1 MAATLT
7 KRLDAGAQQAVSKR
21 QERPPREHSSVVPRK
36 GMLLVLV
43 CLAQLMVILDVSI
56 VNVALPSIREGLR
69 FSTTGLQW
77 VVNAYTLTFAGF
89 LLLGGRAADLLGRR
103 RVFLAGTALFAF
115 ASLACALADSRS
127 LLIGARALQGI
138 GGAVISPASLAIIAT
153 SFAEGRER
161 SRALGVWGAMGG
173 LGGSLGVL
181 LGGILTQAFSW
192 PAIFLVN
199 VPIAIG
205 VIVCSRGLIPEGRR
219 ESATRHFDASGA
231 LLVTGGLTALV
242 YGIVRTDTLGWG
254 STGVIAP
261 LVLGAVLLATFVF
274 VEGKVAQ
281 EPLMPLRVFTMARLR
296 AANLIMFLL
305 YAAVFA
311 IWFFLSLYLQQ
322 VLHYDP
328 LQTGVRFLPM
338 TLAIMAT
345 STLAPRLVARFG
357 ERVVLTVGMLVAA
370 TGLFLLTGVHSGGSY
385 LADVLPG
392 GLLAGLGLGLSLVPA
407 TIAAVAGVPA
417 RESGLASGM
426 LNTSRLIGGA
436 LGLAVLSTIAASRTR
451 ADLLLGAS
459 GPSALSSGFRL
470 AFAVS
475 AVLSL
480 LGALVAVVLLRARP
494 PAPEEVASPAPH
506 QSTSPALH
514 QSSAS
519 APLAAELGLAARLSR
534 LQAAHAAAYRVVL
547 RVARGLPER

>member
-1 MAATLT
+1 MAAALT
-7 KRLDAGAQQAVSKR
+7 QSHRVSEIHPASEGPAAR
-21 QERPPREHSSVVPRK
+21 RGSAA
-36 GMLLVLV
+36 LLVLV

-56 VNVALPSIREGLR
+56 VNVALPSIRDGLR

-103 RVFLAGTALFAF
+103 RVFLAGTALFAL

-153 SFAEGRER
+153 SFEEGRER

-181 LGGILTQAFSW
+181 LGGVLTQAFSW

-199 VPIAIG
+199 VPIGIA
-205 VIVCSRGLIPEGRR
+205 VIAFSRGLIPEGRM
-219 ESATRHFDASGA
+219 STAVRHFDATGA
-231 LLVTGGLTALV
+231 LLVTGALTALV

-254 STGVIAP
+254 STGVLAP
-261 LVLGAVLLATFVF
+261 LAVGAALLAAFVF
-274 VEGKVAQ
+274 VEGNVARA
-281 EPLMPLRVFTMARLR
+281 PLMPLRVFRMARLR

-328 LQTGVRFLPM
+328 LQTGLRFLPM

-345 STLAPRLVARFG
+345 STLAPRLVSRFG
-357 ERVVLTVGMLVAA
+357 ERTVLTVGMLSAA
-370 TGLFLLTGVHSGGSY
+370 VGLYLLTGVRAGGSY
-385 LADVLPG
+385 TVDVLPG
-392 GLLAGLGLGLSLVPA
+392 GLLAGMGLGLSLVPA
-407 TIAAVAGVPA
+407 TIAAVAGVSA
-417 RESGLASGM
+417 KESGLASGM
-426 LNTSRLIGGA
+426 LNTSRLMGGA

-451 ADLLLGAS
+451 ADLLTDAT
-459 GPSALSSGFRL
+459 GPSALSGGFRV
-470 AFAVS
+470 AFAV
-475 AVLSL
+475 AAGLSV
-480 LGALVAVVLLRARP
+480 LGALAAAVLLRARP
-494 PAPEEVASPAPH
+494 PAPEEVTSASPVGSCAA
-506 QSTSPALH
+506 T
-514 QSSAS
+514 
-519 APLAAELGLAARLSR
+519 PLANEHS
-534 LQAAHAAAYRVVL
+534 
-547 RVARGLPER
+547 

>member
-1 MAATLT
+1 M
-7 KRLDAGAQQAVSKR
+7 DAGAC
-21 QERPPREHSSVVPRK
+21 SSP
-36 GMLLVLV
+36 
-43 CLAQLMVILDVSI
+43 A
-56 VNVALPSIREGLR
+56 
-69 FSTTGLQW
+69 
-77 VVNAYTLTFAGF
+77 
-89 LLLGGRAADLLGRR
+89 RR
-103 RVFLAGTALFAF
+103 CSRSRRWL
-115 ASLACALADSRS
+115 CALADSRS

-219 ESATRHFDASGA
+219 ESAARHFDASGA

-254 STGVIAP
+254 STGVIVP
-261 LVLGAVLLATFVF
+261 LLLGAVLLATFVF

-357 ERVVLTVGMLVAA
+357 ERLVLTVGMLVAA

-417 RESGLASGM
+417 RAERARFGHAQHLASD
-426 LNTSRLIGGA
+426 R
-436 LGLAVLSTIAASRTR
+436 R
-451 ADLLLGAS
+451 
-459 GPSALSSGFRL
+459 
-470 AFAVS
+470 
-475 AVLSL
+475 
-480 LGALVAVVLLRARP
+480 RARP
-494 PAPEEVASPAPH
+494 RRAQHDRRVTHACGSAARCLRSVGAQQRLPSGIRRVGRAQPAGRARRGGA
-506 QSTSPALH
+506 AAR
-514 QSSAS
+514 AS
-519 APLAAELGLAARLSR
+519 AGAGARFGCAAFPATGCARGGLSR
-534 LQAAHAAAYRVVL
+534 GPAGSPRTPRTMTRPRRHTRP
-547 RVARGLPER
+547 GP

>member
-7 KRLDAGAQQAVSKR
+7 ENPAANQLPVQTAAERSAGGR
-21 QERPPREHSSVVPRK
+21 RPRA
-36 GMLLVLV
+36 LLVLV

-56 VNVALPSIREGLR
+56 VNVALPSIRDGLG

-103 RVFLAGTALFAF
+103 RVFLAGTALFAL
-115 ASLACALADSRS
+115 ASLACALADSRT

-173 LGGSLGVL
+173 VGGSLGVL
-181 LGGILTQAFSW
+181 LGGVLTQAFGW

-199 VPIAIG
+199 VPIGVG
-205 VIVCSRGLIPEGRR
+205 VIVYGRGMIPAGRA
-219 ESATRHFDASGA
+219 STAHRHFDATGA
-231 LLVTGGLTALV
+231 LLVTGALTALV
-242 YGIVRTDTLGWG
+242 YAIVRTDTLGWG
-254 STGVIAP
+254 STGVLAP
-261 LVLGAVLLATFVF
+261 LAVGVALLAAFAY
-274 VEGKVAQ
+274 VEGRVAR
-281 EPLMPLRVFTMARLR
+281 EPLMPLRVFGMARLR
-296 AANLIMFLL
+296 AANLIVFLL

-328 LQTGVRFLPM
+328 LQTGLRFLPM
-338 TLAIMAT
+338 TLAIVAT
-345 STLAPRLVARFG
+345 STLAPRLVGAFG
-357 ERVVLTVGMLVAA
+357 ERRVLSIGMLCAA
-370 TGLFLLTGVHSGGSY
+370 VGLYLLTGVHSGGSY
-385 LADVLPG
+385 TADVLPG
-392 GLLAGLGLGLSLVPA
+392 GLLAGMGLGLSLVPA

-417 RESGLASGM
+417 KESGLASGM

-436 LGLAVLSTIAASRTR
+436 LGLAVLSTIADSRTR

-459 GPSALSSGFRL
+459 GPSALSGGFRL
-470 AFAVS
+470 AFAV
-475 AVLSL
+475 AAGLSVA
-480 LGALVAVVLLRARP
+480 GALAALVLLRARP
-494 PAPEEVASPAPH
+494 
-506 QSTSPALH
+506 QAL
-514 QSSAS
+514 AREAAAAVGAG
-519 APLAAELGLAARLSR
+519 APLVRPTPPR
-534 LQAAHAAAYRVVL
+534 
-547 RVARGLPER
+547 

>member
-1 MAATLT
+1 MAATT
-7 KRLDAGAQQAVSKR
+7 TEPHAQQRSV
-21 QERPPREHSSVVPRK
+21 QQHSVEQHPAAQHLAEQHPAKQRT
-36 GMLLVLV
+36 GALLVLV

-103 RVFLAGTALFAF
+103 RVFLAGTALFAL

-153 SFAEGRER
+153 SFAEGRQR

-173 LGGSLGVL
+173 VGGSLGVL
-181 LGGILTQAFSW
+181 LGGVLTQAFGW
-192 PAIFLVN
+192 PAIFIVN
-199 VPIAIG
+199 VPIGIA
-205 VIVCSRGLIPEGRR
+205 VIAFSRGLIPAGRAST
-219 ESATRHFDASGA
+219 EVRHFDVSGA

-242 YGIVRTDTLGWG
+242 YGIVRTDTLGW
-254 STGVIAP
+254 SAPGVLVP
-261 LVLGAVLLATFVF
+261 LAAGASLLAAFAF
-274 VEGKVAQ
+274 VEGRVARA
-281 EPLMPLRVFTMARLR
+281 PLMPLRVFRMPRLR
-296 AANLIMFLL
+296 AANLIVFLL

-338 TLAIMAT
+338 TLAIVAT
-345 STLAPRLVARFG
+345 STLAPRLVAAFG
-357 ERVVLTVGMLVAA
+357 ERRVLTVGMLCAA
-370 TGLFLLTGVHSGGSY
+370 AGLFLLTGVSAGGSY
-385 LADVLPG
+385 TADVLPG
-392 GLLAGLGLGLSLVPA
+392 GVLAAMGLGLSLVPA
-407 TIAAVAGVPA
+407 TIAAVAGVSA

-451 ADLLLGAS
+451 ADLLAGVS
-459 GPSALSSGFRL
+459 GPSALSGGFRV
-470 AFAVS
+470 AFAV
-475 AVLSL
+475 AGALSV
-480 LGALVAVVLLRARP
+480 LGALAAAVLLRAQPIAAAGAESRC
-494 PAPEEVASPAPH
+494 AD
-506 QSTSPALH
+506 
-514 QSSAS
+514 AS
-519 APLAAELGLAARLSR
+519 AP
-534 LQAAHAAAYRVVL
+534 V
-547 RVARGLPER
+547 

>member
-7 KRLDAGAQQAVSKR
+7 KNPSASEQDLPIGEPEAV
-21 QERPPREHSSVVPRK
+21 ERRK
-36 GMLLVLV
+36 GVLLVLV

-56 VNVALPSIREGLR
+56 VNVALPSIRDGLH

-103 RVFLAGTALFAF
+103 RVFLAGTALFAL

-181 LGGILTQAFSW
+181 LGGVLTQAFSW

-199 VPIAIG
+199 VPIGIA
-205 VIVCSRGLIPEGRR
+205 VIVLSRSAVPEGRA
-219 ESATRHFDASGA
+219 STAVRHFDASGA
-231 LLVTGGLTALV
+231 LLVTGALTALV

-254 STGVIAP
+254 STGVLAP
-261 LVLGAVLLATFVF
+261 LALGAALLIAFVF
-274 VEGKVAQ
+274 VEGRVAAA
-281 EPLMPLRVFTMARLR
+281 PLMPLRVFGMARLR

-311 IWFFLSLYLQQ
+311 IWFFLSLYLQE

-328 LQTGVRFLPM
+328 LQTGLRFLPM
-338 TLAIMAT
+338 TLAIVAT

-357 ERVVLTVGMLVAA
+357 ERRVLTVGMLCAA
-370 TGLFLLTGVHSGGSY
+370 LGLYLLTDVHGGGSY
-385 LADVLPG
+385 TADVLPG
-392 GLLAGLGLGLSLVPA
+392 GLLAAMGFGLSLVPA
-407 TIAAVAGVPA
+407 TIAAVAGVSA
-417 RESGLASGM
+417 KESGLASGM

-436 LGLAVLSTIAASRTR
+436 LGLAVLSTVAASRTH
-451 ADLLLGAS
+451 ADLLAGAS
-459 GPSALSSGFRL
+459 GPSALSSGFRV

-475 AVLSL
+475 AGLSV
-480 LGALVAVVLLRARP
+480 LGALAAVALLRARP
-494 PAPEEVASPAPH
+494 PAPAEIASLAPEESSP
-506 QSTSPALH
+506 ST
-514 QSSAS
+514 
-519 APLAAELGLAARLSR
+519 PLVKEL
-534 LQAAHAAAYRVVL
+534 V
-547 RVARGLPER
+547 

>member
-1 MAATLT
+1 
-7 KRLDAGAQQAVSKR
+7 
-21 QERPPREHSSVVPRK
+21 
-36 GMLLVLV
+36 MLLVLV

-56 VNVALPSIREGLR
+56 VNVALPSIRDGLR

-103 RVFLAGTALFAF
+103 RVFLAGTALFAL

-153 SFAEGRER
+153 TFAEGRER

-205 VIVCSRGLIPEGRR
+205 VILLSRGLIPEGRR
-219 ESATRHFDASGA
+219 ESAARHFDASGA

-254 STGVIAP
+254 ATGVIAP
-261 LVLGAVLLATFVF
+261 LALGAVLLAAFVF
-274 VEGKVAQ
+274 VEGRLAQ
-281 EPLMPLRVFTMARLR
+281 APLMPLRVFTMARLR

-328 LQTGVRFLPM
+328 LQTGAALPADDARDHGHEHARAAPGRA
-338 TLAIMAT
+338 LRR
-345 STLAPRLVARFG
+345 APRADGRHAGRSRRPVPVDRCAQRRQLPRGRAPGRAARRFG
-357 ERVVLTVGMLVAA
+357 PR
-370 TGLFLLTGVHSGGSY
+370 
-385 LADVLPG
+385 P
-392 GLLAGLGLGLSLVPA
+392 
-407 TIAAVAGVPA
+407 VAGPGDDRRRGGRPRQGERPRFGHA
-417 RESGLASGM
+417 QHLASD
-426 LNTSRLIGGA
+426 RRRPRPRGA
-436 LGLAVLSTIAASRTR
+436 EHDRRVPTR
-451 ADLLLGAS
+451 GDLLHGAS
-459 GPSALSSGFRL
+459 GPSALSSGFRV

-475 AVLSL
+475 AGLSL
-480 LGALVAVVLLRARP
+480 LGALAAVVLLRARP
-494 PAPEEVASPAPH
+494 TAAEASASVVPQESPA
-506 QSTSPALH
+506 ST
-514 QSSAS
+514 
-519 APLAAELGLAARLSR
+519 PLAKEL
-534 LQAAHAAAYRVVL
+534 V
-547 RVARGLPER
+547 

>member
-7 KRLDAGAQQAVSKR
+7 QNPLAGEHRVVPAPPELPMS
-21 QERPPREHSSVVPRK
+21 ERTPVRPRK

-56 VNVALPSIREGLR
+56 VNVALPSIRDGLG

-103 RVFLAGTALFAF
+103 RVFLAGTAVFAL
-115 ASLACALADSRS
+115 ASLACAFADSRS

-199 VPIAIG
+199 VPIAIL
-205 VIVCSRGLIPEGRR
+205 VIVLSRGLIPAGRA
-219 ESATRHFDASGA
+219 ESAARHFDATGA

-261 LVLGAVLLATFVF
+261 LALGAVLLATFVF
-274 VEGKVAQ
+274 VEGRVAQ
-281 EPLMPLRVFTMARLR
+281 APLMPLRVFAMARLR

-328 LQTGVRFLPM
+328 LQTGLRFLPM
-338 TLAIMAT
+338 TLAIVAT

-357 ERVVLTVGMLVAA
+357 ERLVLTVGMSVAA
-370 TGLFLLTGVHSGGSY
+370 VGLYLLTGVHSGGSY

-392 GLLAGLGLGLSLVPA
+392 GLLAGMGLGLSLVPA

-436 LGLAVLSTIAASRTR
+436 LGLAVLSTVAASRTR
-451 ADLLLGAS
+451 ADLLIGAS
-459 GPSALSSGFRL
+459 GPSALSSGFRV

-475 AVLSL
+475 AGLSV
-480 LGALVAVVLLRARP
+480 LGALAAAVLLRARP
-494 PAPEEVASPAPH
+494 PAPEEVASLATHERDVP
-506 QSTSPALH
+506 
-514 QSSAS
+514 
-519 APLAAELGLAARLSR
+519 APLAKEL
-534 LQAAHAAAYRVVL
+534 V
-547 RVARGLPER
+547 